1 MHKLVCFGEIMMRL
15 SAPNHLRFIQSNKF
29 DINFGGGEYNVAVS
43 VANFGLKTEFVTRIP
58 DNDLGHYVGRE
69 IRKNNVGT
77 THIDIGGQRLGIY
90 FLEQGIGNRVSQV
103 IYDRAHSAMAEIQV
117 GSIDWKSVFEDA
129 TWFHWSGITPAIS
142 KNAADECLNA
152 IKMAHKMGLRIST
165 DLNYRKKLWNYGAQP
180 FEVMPELLTYSN
192 VILGDIDTALFLLN
206 ETQVNPNYSNT
217 EALVPYYNELFSK
230 LKHLKYMATVVRNNI
245 NTSQQKISG
254 IIYNGKTILSSSSY
268 ETVVLDRVGRG
279 DAFMAALIYALIMR
293 PQEVQ
298 YAIDFSTAACCLK
311 HSIMGDYNLITLKEI
326 ELLMRGAS
334 GLISR

>member
-1 MHKLVCFGEIMMRL
+1 M
-15 SAPNHLRFIQSNKF
+15 
-29 DINFGGGEYNVAVS
+29 
-43 VANFGLKTEFVTRIP
+43 
-58 DNDLGHYVGRE
+58 
-69 IRKNNVGT
+69 
-77 THIDIGGQRLGIY
+77 
-90 FLEQGIGNRVSQV
+90 
-103 IYDRAHSAMAEIQV
+103 
-117 GSIDWKSVFEDA
+117 
-129 TWFHWSGITPAIS
+129 
-142 KNAADECLNA
+142 
-152 IKMAHKMGLRIST
+152 
-165 DLNYRKKLWNYGAQP
+165 
-180 FEVMPELLTYSN
+180 
-192 VILGDIDTALFLLN
+192 ILGDIDTALFLLN

-254 IIYNGKTILSSSSY
+254 ILYNGRTIVSSSSY

-326 ELLMRGAS
+326 ERLMRGAS